1 VGTACYTMDIMRSK
15 KTVVLLAFLTLF
27 LSGMLVVAFFSAK
40 THDTL
45 QYGANPTL
53 SSQITKYMEA
63 QVGPRT
69 YGHENYHCANKLI
82 AYDEIHAYAWLFCQG
97 YTNYSLGV
105 NGTGEGFSVP
115 FRFTYRQPG
124 YSITAH
130 DEPGDGSRYTSDL
143 KRLFPRELQDEVS
156 LSENYAKD
164 LRGTVDAAARKQA
177 GL

>member
-1 VGTACYTMDIMRSK
+1 MGTACYTMDIMRSK
-15 KTVVLLAFLTLF
+15 KTVVLLAFLIVF
-27 LSGMLVVAFFSAK
+27 LSGMLAVAFFSAK

-105 NGTGEGFSVP
+105 NGTGEVLVC
-115 FRFTYRQPG
+115 RFDSP
-124 YSITAH
+124 TANR
-130 DEPGDGSRYTSDL
+130 DT
-143 KRLFPRELQDEVS
+143 VS
-156 LSENYAKD
+156 LHMTSQVMVAVIPA
-164 LRGTVDAAARKQA
+164 T
-177 GL
+177 